1 MNDRILRHKILLL
14 LCFIC
19 CPICLWSA
27 KYSVFKSV
35 GVVKILRNNT
45 WTSVKGRMSVTLKDK
60 FQLEETAKLGIVD
73 EESNRI
79 YYTTK
84 AGNQNLAQIISN
96 ARKESDRLVSNV
108 SKQIMESM
116 QGAGKRMAFLG
127 GVNRGTKD
135 SNGVLDFIHSKI
147 IEVVQAGANREEYL
161 TGDSI
166 SSVRVSDGSSFCFQI
181 HNKSNKPLFVNIVRL
196 PAAPSEKLVLCL
208 DIGYTM
214 NEPYLMVGAESSLL
228 LSDYQFVPDS
238 VPHTYMLIAS
248 EKAFDCQALKLLLK
262 KSETDCT
269 ETADST
275 VYFYLF
281 K

>member
-1 MNDRILRHKILLL
+1 M
-14 LCFIC
+14 
-19 CPICLWSA
+19 
-27 KYSVFKSV
+27 
-35 GVVKILRNNT
+35 
-45 WTSVKGRMSVTLKDK
+45 
-60 FQLEETAKLGIVD
+60 
-73 EESNRI
+73 
-79 YYTTK
+79 
-84 AGNQNLAQIISN
+84 
-96 ARKESDRLVSNV
+96 
-108 SKQIMESM
+108 
-116 QGAGKRMAFLG
+116 
-127 GVNRGTKD
+127 
-135 SNGVLDFIHSKI
+135 
-147 IEVVQAGANREEYL
+147 
-161 TGDSI
+161 
-166 SSVRVSDGSSFCFQI
+166 
-181 HNKSNKPLFVNIVRL
+181 
-196 PAAPSEKLVLCL
+196 LCL